1 MGLKIISQV
10 MYNST
15 AHIDLGWGGGGGGS
29 SPLPAGLPTQAAV
42 SVGLRVLIVS
52 HEYWLYSNV
61 LIYLS
66 WVCVLSYM

>member
-1 MGLKIISQV
+1 MGLKIGQV
-10 MYNST
+10 MHNST
-15 AHIDLGWGGGGGGS
+15 AHIDLGGGGS

-66 WVCVLSYM
+66 WVCILPYM